1 MRNKNRF
8 AQKAFSVLLSLALL
22 LPGCGGGG
30 GGGGRAVIPSTPSVI
45 PSSVIPLQ
53 APVHARQAPII
64 EYSDTVHVGAGVRPE
79 ANQLASVRQDGDT
92 VISSGHV
99 RDGAGREAVIAFL
112 GHFFENFSEF
122 FEKDPVLQTWASPPV
137 VRVAEGTTPRQTDYA
152 VQAVQIIN
160 AYLPRKKRLGFSGVP
175 SPPGV
180 GTFEVDAGEIFI
192 EFAPHSRWNPPSR
205 LVYRGVARPV
215 PISTAEYE
223 GGPITFLEMHS
234 ARIWINEDRLGN
246 FTDEANIL
254 LLAHELLHTL
264 GLQPGHPDYDIYHD
278 SIMRSRVPRS
288 YSDRILGPV
297 DHDAIQAIYAAYEP
311 GETDLHSLGAWS
323 DTSFHVRGDIGDIA
337 FGAASRNG
345 MVQPWA
351 RGPKPE
357 NDLADNQSLSGSASW
372 SGRLLGM
379 TSGSEPLSGD
389 ARLNINIGTLRGQID
404 FTGLE
409 YIDSGQTW
417 NDGDL
422 RYSVIVR
429 KNTFIQ
435 TGGDAGEVT
444 GVFFGSNHEGMG
456 GVVERSDM
464 SAGFGGTR

>member
-1 MRNKNRF
+1 M
-8 AQKAFSVLLSLALL
+8 
-22 LPGCGGGG
+22 PGCGGGG
-30 GGGGRAVIPSTPSVI
+30 GGGGSAVIPRTPSVI

-99 RDGAGREAVIAFL
+99 RDGAGREAVVAFL
-112 GHFFENFSEF
+112 DQFIENFSQF
-122 FEKDPVLQTWASPPV
+122 FDSEPSLQTWASPPV

-160 AYLPRKKRLGFSGVP
+160 AYLPRENRLRFSGVP

-180 GTFEVDAGEIFI
+180 GTFEVSEGDIFI
-192 EFAPHSRWNPPSR
+192 DFAPHSRWNPPSR
-205 LVYRGVARPV
+205 LVYRGVARPAPV
-215 PISTAEYE
+215 STAEFE

-246 FTDEANIL
+246 FTHEANIL
-254 LLAHELLHTL
+254 LLAHELLHAL
-264 GLQPGHPDYDIYHD
+264 GLRPGHPDYDIYHD

-311 GETDLHSLGAWS
+311 GETDVHSLGAWS

-345 MVQPWA
+345 LVQPWA

-357 NDLADNQSLSGSASW
+357 NDLADNQSLSGNVSW

-379 TSGSEPLSGD
+379 TSGSEPLGGHT
-389 ARLNINIGTLRGQID
+389 RLSINIGTLRGQIG

-409 YIDSGQTW
+409 YIDSGATW

-422 RYSVIVR
+422 SYSVIVR
-429 KNTFIQ
+429 KNTFNQ

-444 GVFFGSNHEGMG
+444 GAFFGPNHEGMG

>member
-1 MRNKNRF
+1 MRNKNCF
-8 AQKAFSVLLSLALL
+8 AQKAFTVLLSFALI

-30 GGGGRAVIPSTPSVI
+30 GGGSEVIPRTP
-45 PSSVIPLQ
+45 SVIPLQ

-64 EYSDTVHVGAGVRPE
+64 EYSDTLHVGAGVKPE
-79 ANQLASVRQDGDT
+79 ANQLASVSQDGDM
-92 VISSGHV
+92 VISSGHM

-112 GHFFENFSEF
+112 GQFIENSSQLYED
-122 FEKDPVLQTWASPPV
+122 EPSLHTWASPPV

-160 AYLPRKKRLGFSGVP
+160 AYLPRENRLRFSGVP

-180 GTFEVDAGEIFI
+180 GTFEVSEGDIFI
-192 EFAPHSRWNPPSR
+192 DYAPHARWNPPSR

-215 PISTAEYE
+215 PVSTAEFE
-223 GGPITFLEMHS
+223 GGPVTFVKMHS
-234 ARIWINEDRLGN
+234 ARIWINEDRIRQ
-246 FTDEANIL
+246 FTDEATVL
-254 LLAHELLHTL
+254 MLVHELLHAL

-278 SIMRSRVPRS
+278 SIMRSRSPRS

-311 GETDLHSLGAWS
+311 GETDVHSLGAWS

-345 MVQPWA
+345 LVQPWA

-357 NDLADNQSLSGSASW
+357 NDLADNQSLSGNVSW

-379 TSGSEPLSGD
+379 TSDSEPLIGD
-389 ARLNINIGTLRGQID
+389 TRLSINIGTHRGQID
-404 FTGLE
+404 FTDLE
-409 YIDSGQTW
+409 YVDSGTMW

-422 RYSVIVR
+422 SYSVIVR

-435 TGGDAGEVT
+435 SGGDAGEVT
-444 GVFFGSNHEGMG
+444 GAFFGARHEGMG
-456 GVVERSDM
+456 GVVERNDM
-464 SAGFGGTR
+464 SAGFGGRR

>member
-1 MRNKNRF
+1 MRNKNCF
-8 AQKAFSVLLSLALL
+8 AQKAFTVLLSLALI

-30 GGGGRAVIPSTPSVI
+30 GSAIIPRTP
-45 PSSVIPLQ
+45 SVIPLQ
-53 APVHARQAPII
+53 APVHAHQAPTIDFG
-64 EYSDTVHVGAGVRPE
+64 DTLHIGAGVKPE
-79 ANQLASVRQDGDT
+79 VNQLASVSQDGDM
-92 VISSGHV
+92 VISSGYV
-99 RDGAGREAVIAFL
+99 RDGAGREAVVAFL
-112 GHFFENFSEF
+112 SQFLENKPS
-122 FEKDPVLQTWASPPV
+122 LRTWASPPV

-160 AYLPRKKRLGFSGVP
+160 AYLPRENRLRFSSAP
-175 SPPGV
+175 SPAGV
-180 GTFEVDAGEIFI
+180 GTFEVSEGDIFI
-192 EFAPHSRWNPPSR
+192 DFAPHSRWNPPSR
-205 LVYRGVARPV
+205 LVYRGVARMVPV
-215 PISTAEYE
+215 FTSID
-223 GGPITFLEMHS
+223 GGPETFVKMQS
-234 ARIWINEDRLGN
+234 ARIWINEDRIHQ
-246 FTDEANIL
+246 FTDEATVL
-254 LLAHELLHTL
+254 LLAHELLHAI
-264 GLQPGHPDYDIYHD
+264 GFPGHPDYDIYHD

-297 DHDAIQAIYAAYEP
+297 DHDAIQAVYAAYEP
-311 GETDLHSLGAWS
+311 GETDVHSLGAWS

-345 MVQPWA
+345 LVQPWA

-357 NDLADNQSLSGSASW
+357 NDLADNQSLSGNVSW

-379 TSGSEPLSGD
+379 TSDSEPLSGD
-389 ARLNINIGTLRGQID
+389 TRLSINIGTLRGQIG

-409 YIDSGQTW
+409 YIDSGTMW

-444 GVFFGSNHEGMG
+444 GAFFGSNHEGMG

-464 SAGFGGTR
+464 SAGFGGRR

>member
-1 MRNKNRF
+1 M
-8 AQKAFSVLLSLALL
+8 
-22 LPGCGGGG
+22 
-30 GGGGRAVIPSTPSVI
+30 
-45 PSSVIPLQ
+45 
-53 APVHARQAPII
+53 
-64 EYSDTVHVGAGVRPE
+64 GAGVKPE
-79 ANQLASVRQDGDT
+79 ANQLGAVRQDGDT

-99 RDGAGREAVIAFL
+99 RDGAGREAVIAFV
-112 GHFFENFSEF
+112 GQFIENFSQLHED
-122 FEKDPVLQTWASPPV
+122 EPSLHTWESPPV
-137 VRVAEGTTPRQTDYA
+137 VRVAEGATPRQTDYA

-160 AYLPRKKRLGFSGVP
+160 AYLPRENRLRFSSVP

-180 GTFEVDAGEIFI
+180 GTFEVDEGEIFI
-192 EFAPHSRWNPPSR
+192 DYAPHRRWNPPSR
-205 LVYRGVARPV
+205 LVYRGVTRTV
-215 PISTAEYE
+215 PLSTAEYE
-223 GGPITFLEMHS
+223 GGLVTFVKMHS
-234 ARIWINEDRLGN
+234 ARIWINEDRLGQ

-254 LLAHELLHTL
+254 LLAHELLHAL
-264 GLQPGHPDYDIYHD
+264 GLQPGHPDYDTYHD

-297 DHDAIQAIYAAYEP
+297 DHDAIQALYAAYEP
-311 GETDLHSLGAWS
+311 GETDVHRLGAWS
-323 DTSFHVRGDIGDIA
+323 DISFHVRGDIGDIA

-345 MVQPWA
+345 LVQTWA

-357 NDLADNQSLSGSASW
+357 NDLADNQSLSGSVSW

-379 TSGSEPLSGD
+379 TPGSEPLSGD
-389 ARLNINIGTLRGQID
+389 TRLNINIGTLRGQID
-404 FTGLE
+404 FTDLE
-409 YIDSGQTW
+409 YIDSGTMW

-444 GVFFGSNHEGMG
+444 GAFFGPAHEGMG

>member
-8 AQKAFSVLLSLALL
+8 AQKAFSVLLSLALI
-22 LPGCGGGG
+22 LPGCGGG

-64 EYSDTVHVGAGVRPE
+64 EYSDTLHVGAGVRPE

-112 GHFFENFSEF
+112 GQFIENFRQLYEDLPS
-122 FEKDPVLQTWASPPV
+122 LHTWASPPV

-152 VQAVQIIN
+152 AQAVQIIN
-160 AYLPRKKRLGFSGVP
+160 AYLPRENRLRFSSVP

-180 GTFEVDAGEIFI
+180 GTFKVDAGEIFI
-192 EFAPHSRWNPPSR
+192 DFAPHRRWNPPSR

-215 PISTAEYE
+215 PRSTSYD
-223 GGPITFLEMHS
+223 GGPVTFVEMHS
-234 ARIWINEDRLGN
+234 ARIWINEDRLRN

-264 GLQPGHPDYDIYHD
+264 GLQPGHPDYDVYHD

-297 DHDAIQAIYAAYEP
+297 DHDAIQALYAAYEP
-311 GETDLHSLGAWS
+311 GETDVNSLGAWS

-357 NDLADNQSLSGSASW
+357 NDLADNQSLSGNVSW

-379 TSGSEPLSGD
+379 TAGFELLSGD
-389 ARLNINIGTLRGQID
+389 TRLNINIGTLRGQID

-417 NDGDL
+417 HDGDL

-444 GVFFGSNHEGMG
+444 GAFFGARHEGMG

>member
-1 MRNKNRF
+1 MKRIC
-8 AQKAFSVLLSLALL
+8 AILMAFLLT
-22 LPGCGGGG
+22 GCGGGG
-30 GGGGRAVIPSTPSVI
+30 SAVIPRTP
-45 PSSVIPLQ
+45 SVIPLQ
-53 APVHARQAPII
+53 APVHAHQAPTIDFGDI
-64 EYSDTVHVGAGVRPE
+64 LHIGAGVKPE
-79 ANQLASVRQDGDT
+79 VNQLASVSQDGDM
-92 VISSGHV
+92 VISSGYV
-99 RDGAGREAVIAFL
+99 RDGAGREAVVAFL
-112 GHFFENFSEF
+112 SQFLENKPS
-122 FEKDPVLQTWASPPV
+122 LRTWASPPV

-160 AYLPRKKRLGFSGVP
+160 AYLPRGNRLRFSSAP
-175 SPPGV
+175 SPAGV
-180 GTFEVDAGEIFI
+180 GTFEVSEGDIFI
-192 EFAPHSRWNPPSR
+192 DFAPHSRWNPPSR
-205 LVYRGVARPV
+205 LVNRGVARMVPV
-215 PISTAEYE
+215 STAEFE
-223 GGPITFLEMHS
+223 GGPLTFVMMHS
-234 ARIWINEDRLGN
+234 ARIWINEDRIHQ
-246 FTDEANIL
+246 FTDEATVL
-254 LLAHELLHTL
+254 LLAHELLHAI
-264 GLQPGHPDYDIYHD
+264 GFPGHPDYDIYHD

-297 DHDAIQAIYAAYEP
+297 DHDAIQAVYAAYEP
-311 GETDLHSLGAWS
+311 GETDVHSLGAWS

-345 MVQPWA
+345 LVQPWA

-357 NDLADNQSLSGSASW
+357 NDLADNQSLSGNVSW

-379 TSGSEPLSGD
+379 TSDSEPLSGD
-389 ARLNINIGTLRGQID
+389 TRLSINIGTLRGQIG

-409 YIDSGQTW
+409 YIDSGTMW

-464 SAGFGGTR
+464 SAGFGGRR

>member
-8 AQKAFSVLLSLALL
+8 AQKAFVVLLSFALL

-30 GGGGRAVIPSTPSVI
+30 GGGGSAVIPRTPSVI
-45 PSSVIPLQ
+45 PLQ
-53 APVHARQAPII
+53 VPVHARQAPII

-99 RDGAGREAVIAFL
+99 RDGAGREAVIAYLDQFI
-112 GHFFENFSEF
+112 ENFSQF
-122 FEKDPVLQTWASPPV
+122 FDSEPSLQTWASPPV

-160 AYLPRKKRLGFSGVP
+160 AYLPRENRLRFSGVP

-180 GTFEVDAGEIFI
+180 GTFEVSEGDIFI
-192 EFAPHSRWNPPSR
+192 DFAPHSRWNPPSR
-205 LVYRGVARPV
+205 LVYRGVARPAPV
-215 PISTAEYE
+215 STSSD
-223 GGPITFLEMHS
+223 GGPRTFLEMHS

-246 FTDEANIL
+246 FTHEANIL
-254 LLAHELLHTL
+254 LLAHELLHAL
-264 GLQPGHPDYDIYHD
+264 GLQPGHPDYDVYHD

-311 GETDLHSLGAWS
+311 GETDVHSLGAWS

-345 MVQPWA
+345 LVQPWA

-357 NDLADNQSLSGSASW
+357 NDLADNQSLSGNVSW

-389 ARLNINIGTLRGQID
+389 TRLSINIGTLSGQIG

-409 YIDSGQTW
+409 YIDSGATW

-422 RYSVIVR
+422 SYSVIVR

>member
-1 MRNKNRF
+1 M
-8 AQKAFSVLLSLALL
+8 
-22 LPGCGGGG
+22 PGCGGGG
-30 GGGGRAVIPSTPSVI
+30 GGSTVIPRTPPVI

-64 EYSDTVHVGAGVRPE
+64 EYSDTLHVGAGVKPE
-79 ANQLASVRQDGDT
+79 ANQLGTVRQDGDT
-92 VISSGHV
+92 IISSGHV

-112 GHFFENFSEF
+112 SQFIENFSQLP
-122 FEKDPVLQTWASPPV
+122 KDEPSLRTWASPPV

-160 AYLPRKKRLGFSGVP
+160 AYLPRENRLRFSSVP
-175 SPPGV
+175 SPAGV
-180 GTFEVDAGEIFI
+180 GTFEVDEGEIFI
-192 EFAPHSRWNPPSR
+192 DYAPHRRWNPPSR
-205 LVYRGVARPV
+205 LVYRGVTRTVPV
-215 PISTAEYE
+215 STLSNSGQFTFVRME
-223 GGPITFLEMHS
+223 G
-234 ARIWINEDRLGN
+234 ARIWINEDRLGQ

-254 LLAHELLHTL
+254 LLAHELLHAL

-297 DHDAIQAIYAAYEP
+297 DHDAIQVLYAAYEP
-311 GETDLHSLGAWS
+311 GETDVHNLGAWS
-323 DTSFHVRGDIGDIA
+323 DISFHVRGDIGDIA

-345 MVQPWA
+345 LVQPWA

-357 NDLADNQSLSGSASW
+357 NDLVDNQSLSGSVSW
-372 SGRLLGM
+372 SGSLLGM
-379 TSGSEPLSGD
+379 TSGSESLSGD
-389 ARLNINIGTLRGQID
+389 TRLSINIGTLRGQID

-409 YIDSGQTW
+409 YIDSGTMW

-422 RYSVIVR
+422 RYNVIVR
-429 KNTFIQ
+429 RNTFIQ
-435 TGGDAGEVT
+435 TGGDAGEIT
-444 GVFFGSNHEGMG
+444 GVFFGSNHAGMG

>member
-1 MRNKNRF
+1 MRNKNCF
-8 AQKAFSVLLSLALL
+8 AQKAFTVLLSLALI

-30 GGGGRAVIPSTPSVI
+30 GGSAVIPRTP
-45 PSSVIPLQ
+45 SVIPLQ
-53 APVHARQAPII
+53 APVHAHQAPTIDFGDI
-64 EYSDTVHVGAGVRPE
+64 LHIGAGVKPE
-79 ANQLASVRQDGDT
+79 VNQLASVSQDGDM
-92 VISSGHV
+92 VISSGYV
-99 RDGAGREAVIAFL
+99 RDGAGREAVVAFL
-112 GHFFENFSEF
+112 SQFLENKPS
-122 FEKDPVLQTWASPPV
+122 LRTWASPPV

-160 AYLPRKKRLGFSGVP
+160 AYLPRGNRLRFSSAP
-175 SPPGV
+175 SPAGV
-180 GTFEVDAGEIFI
+180 GTFEVSEGDIFI
-192 EFAPHSRWNPPSR
+192 DFAPHSRWNPPSR
-205 LVYRGVARPV
+205 LVYRGVARMVPV
-215 PISTAEYE
+215 STAEFE
-223 GGPITFLEMHS
+223 GGPLTFVMMHS
-234 ARIWINEDRLGN
+234 ARIWINEDRIHQ
-246 FTDEANIL
+246 FTDEATVL
-254 LLAHELLHTL
+254 LLAHELLHAI
-264 GLQPGHPDYDIYHD
+264 GFPGHPDYDIYHD

-297 DHDAIQAIYAAYEP
+297 DHDAIQAVYAAYEP
-311 GETDLHSLGAWS
+311 GETDVHSLGAWS

-345 MVQPWA
+345 LVQPWA

-357 NDLADNQSLSGSASW
+357 NDLADNQSLSGNVSW

-379 TSGSEPLSGD
+379 TSDSEPLSGD
-389 ARLNINIGTLRGQID
+389 TRLSINIGTLRGQIG

-409 YIDSGQTW
+409 YIDSGTMW

-464 SAGFGGTR
+464 SAGFGGRR

>member
-1 MRNKNRF
+1 MRNRNRF
-8 AQKAFSVLLSLALL
+8 AQKAFTALLSLALI

-30 GGGGRAVIPSTPSVI
+30 GGGGSAVIPRTPSVI

-99 RDGAGREAVIAFL
+99 LDGAGREAVVAFL
-112 GHFFENFSEF
+112 GQFIENFSQF
-122 FEKDPVLQTWASPPV
+122 FEDEPSLHTWASPPV

-160 AYLPRKKRLGFSGVP
+160 AYLPRENRLRFSGAP

-180 GTFEVDAGEIFI
+180 GTFEVSEGDIFI
-192 EFAPHSRWNPPSR
+192 DFAPHSRWNPPSR
-205 LVYRGVARPV
+205 LVYRGVARPAPV
-215 PISTAEYE
+215 STSSN
-223 GGPITFLEMHS
+223 GGPVTFVEMHS

-246 FTDEANIL
+246 FTHEANIL
-254 LLAHELLHTL
+254 LLAHELLHAL
-264 GLQPGHPDYDIYHD
+264 GLQPGHPDYDVYHD

-311 GETDLHSLGAWS
+311 GETDVHSLGAWS

-345 MVQPWA
+345 LVQPWA

-357 NDLADNQSLSGSASW
+357 NDLADNQLLSGNVSW

-389 ARLNINIGTLRGQID
+389 TRLSINIGTLSGQIG

-409 YIDSGQTW
+409 YIDSGTTW

-422 RYSVIVR
+422 SYSVIVR

>member
-1 MRNKNRF
+1 M
-8 AQKAFSVLLSLALL
+8 
-22 LPGCGGGG
+22 
-30 GGGGRAVIPSTPSVI
+30 
-45 PSSVIPLQ
+45 
-53 APVHARQAPII
+53 
-64 EYSDTVHVGAGVRPE
+64 
-79 ANQLASVRQDGDT
+79 
-92 VISSGHV
+92 
-99 RDGAGREAVIAFL
+99 
-112 GHFFENFSEF
+112 
-122 FEKDPVLQTWASPPV
+122 
-137 VRVAEGTTPRQTDYA
+137 
-152 VQAVQIIN
+152 
-160 AYLPRKKRLGFSGVP
+160 
-175 SPPGV
+175 
-180 GTFEVDAGEIFI
+180 TFV
-192 EFAPHSRWNPPSR
+192 
-205 LVYRGVARPV
+205 
-215 PISTAEYE
+215 
-223 GGPITFLEMHS
+223 EMHS
-234 ARIWINEDRLGN
+234 ARIWINEDRLRN

-264 GLQPGHPDYDIYHD
+264 GLQPGHPDYDVYHD

-297 DHDAIQAIYAAYEP
+297 DHDAIQALYAAYEP
-311 GETDLHSLGAWS
+311 GETDVNSLGAWS

-357 NDLADNQSLSGSASW
+357 NDLADNQSLSGNVSW

-379 TSGSEPLSGD
+379 TAGFELLSGD
-389 ARLNINIGTLRGQID
+389 TRLNINIGTLRGQID

-417 NDGDL
+417 HDGDL

-444 GVFFGSNHEGMG
+444 GAFFGARHEGMG